1 MLCLICYRQCASC
14 QVLCSGLAVNALYLL
29 PCHALYHRVAVVLGA
44 ANVSLGTFLI
54 QGPYAVWITWHV
66 LLGVFVVTV
75 VIMEVRHQRA
85 MRQSE
90 RVRMA
95 EAAEGSSEHE
105 AKQVE
110 ASWAPGGQ
118 EKGGFEVH
126 TM

>member
-1 MLCLICYRQCASC
+1 M
-14 QVLCSGLAVNALYLL
+14 
-29 PCHALYHRVAVVLGA
+29 AVVLGA

-66 LLGVFVVTV
+66 MLGVFVITV

-85 MRQSE
+85 IRESE
-90 RVRMA
+90 RVKMA
-95 EAAEGSSEHE
+95 GEAEGSSEHE

-110 ASWAPGGQ
+110 ALWAPGGQ
-118 EKGGFEVH
+118 EKGGVVVR